1 MDNEIKTTRDLCAY
15 FGVLRP
21 RCEGWFARLDRAV
34 YKDTACG
41 ASLTIKVEGK
51 WHTEVEA
58 HGRIEAVR
66 FHSIVEG
73 FEVEV
78 DSPVL
83 PCPANKHA
91 LSALLRDLDQ
101 AVYETLRELEAAEPP
116 EDLEE

>member
-1 MDNEIKTTRDLCAY
+1 MGVAIKTTYGLCSY

-21 RCEGWFARLDRAV
+21 SADRWYESLNRAV
-34 YKDTACG
+34 YKNTACG
-41 ASLTIKVEGK
+41 ASVSIMLGGEWFHHKDTP
-51 WHTEVEA
+51 

-101 AVYETLRELEAAEPP
+101 AVYETLRELEAESS
-116 EDLEE
+116 EEMA